1 VPVLARLI
9 VIDRQKTM
17 SSVIGPRGD
26 GRAAVPPPGNI
37 CLLALAGSPR
47 HVPCLLHHALGS
59 CLLGWHMGGSSG
71 MVGRWPTRPIDMP
84 IGGGLSFNMA
94 LPAAT
99 YTILNLPSA
108 MQQSDRSSPNIRSCP
123 AAAAAVLILM
133 F

>member
-9 VIDRQKTM
+9 VIDWQKKM
-17 SSVIGPRGD
+17 SSVIGPHGG

-71 MVGRWPTRPIDMP
+71 MVGRWRTRPIDMP
-84 IGGGLSFNMA
+84 IGGGLRFNMA

-99 YTILNLPSA
+99 YMILNLPSA
-108 MQQSDRSSPNIRSCP
+108 MQQSDRSSPNIRSCLTVVV
-123 AAAAAVLILM
+123 VLILM